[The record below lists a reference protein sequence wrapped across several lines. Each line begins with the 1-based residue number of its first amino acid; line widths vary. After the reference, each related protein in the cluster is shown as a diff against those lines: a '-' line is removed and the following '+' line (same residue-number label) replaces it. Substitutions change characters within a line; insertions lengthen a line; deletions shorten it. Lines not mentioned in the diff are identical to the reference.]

1 MATFNANSNPPTT
14 DGRDDIIGT
23 VDADVIEALEG
34 NDDISGLGGDDNID
48 AGDGNDD
55 VVAGD
60 GNDTV
65 IAGEGSD
72 KVLGGAGDDS
82 LSGGDGKDKLYGG
95 GDNDII
101 HGGDDKDRVI
111 GGAGDDTLNG
121 GLGSDKI
128 YGGVGNDVIYGGSS
142 GGPLLDDKKD
152 LIYGGAGSDSIWGG
166 AGNDRIMG
174 EEGDDD
180 LNGDD
185 GDDKLDGGVGNDS
198 LTGGTG
204 EDDLKG
210 KDGNDMLSGESDDDT
225 LRGNSGEDTLY
236 GGSGDDRFFGGKNND
251 LIYGD
256 GDFFN
261 GVDVD
266 GAFGGDD
273 DIKGGHGA
281 DTIYGEG
288 GDDEIDGHKGHDYIH
303 GGQGDDHILGGKGDD
318 TLKGHLGDDFIDGE
332 QHDDLFLHD
341 LDHEVNDSD
350 VYEGDHGID
359 TIRWYV
365 TQDTWFST
373 DLQEDRLGYLSD
385 KDDVR
390 SEDHDGEKDDDELD
404 LQNWDLN
411 LSGFEH
417 LEIEV
422 DTTDNGDGT
431 FGVAGGYDHIELNTP
446 ADRTDHDDLTDT
458 TRKFFDNV
466 AVYNN
471 EVVLTDDDLN
481 VSLGNVVID
490 EDDTADFTFDTSV
503 LENDDIEDWVLSMS
517 MDTAGVRGNII
528 TQDGTG
534 AEIFIGSELNPQSF
548 IDYGRFSYNVNDQ
561 WEALAQ
567 GETAEETFTYT
578 VQDASHAVNG
588 DEDTATVKITVTGR
602 NDTHTFDGASEFD
615 NFGANVKGN
624 GSVETRNMSI
634 TDTDSSDD
642 HDWSFDAGVL
652 GDHSEAGTY
661 GTWSISGITNGT
673 HTLHDATDS
682 SANWNYTLSGA
693 AYEALHEGQTLTDTI
708 TVYVTS
714 DNGADAAGDDQ
725 ISQLI
730 TVHIEGENDGPTLA
744 AGNVVTNEETPAS
757 IDLSAL
763 GNDVDNDDDGSSL
776 TYTIIGAVDG
786 VSIGGGGTSLE
797 MNPATF
803 YDDLNDGDPLA
814 VDVIVRAT
822 DTYGAS
828 VDQTMTFNLMGV
840 NDDPTLAADSDT
852 INEDSSSTI
861 DLSAL
866 GGDLDDEDDGI
877 TLTYSIVGAVPG
889 ASVVGTDLIYNAAGL
904 HDALDA
910 GDSTDVVI
918 TVRATDA
925 QVATVETDM
934 TVTVQGVNDAPV
946 VNASVLG
953 VNEGSDNTADLTALA
968 SDVDGDDTPATLTY
982 SITGG
987 SGAAYASIL
996 GGDLTFDADHVDF
1009 DSLNLGETQ
1018 DLTVTYKANDGD
1030 VDSNVETITVTVTG
1044 INDAPTLVD
1053 GAGAVDEDSSTTVDL
1068 KPLGDDADDEDNGN
1082 SLTYSIVS
1090 GPAKGT
1096 ANIAGGVLT
1105 FNTNGDFENLD
1116 AGNIE
1121 AVAITFKAMDTR
1133 TAVSTTQTVVINVTG
1148 VNDAPVF
1155 ANDILAVSENGS
1167 NNVDLSVG
1175 LSDADAD
1182 DDATT
1187 MSYSIDSN
1195 GGFGTASVDADG
1207 VLTYDSNGLYEGLD
1221 DFETADFIVNVEADD
1236 GNGGTDLS
1244 SVTVTINGANDA
1256 PEEIAVGNLDLGTIN
1271 EGSSFIFINAVMTD
1285 DSTDVDGEVLTI
1297 TATGL
1302 SSHGAT
1308 ISVDGL
1314 GNVTYDA
1321 SAVVVAADEIDTFT
1335 FTVSDGTA
1343 SYDATAEIDIINI

>member
-1 MATFNANSNPPTT
+1 MATFNENSNPPTT

-23 VDADVIEALEG
+23 VNADVIEALEG
-34 NDDISGLGGDDNID
+34 NDDISGLGGNDNID

-55 VVAGD
+55 VVAGG

-65 IAGEGSD
+65 FAGEGSD
-72 KVLGGAGDDS
+72 KVRGGAGEDS

-95 GDNDII
+95 DDNDTID
-101 HGGDDKDRVI
+101 GGDDKDRVI
-111 GGAGDDTLNG
+111 GGAGDDFLNG

-128 YGGVGNDVIYGGSS
+128 YGGDGDDMIYGGSS

-152 LIYGGAGSDSIWGG
+152 LIYGGAGNDSVWGG

-174 EEGDDD
+174 EEGDDH
-180 LNGDD
+180 LNGGG
-185 GDDKLDGGVGNDS
+185 GDDKLDGGVGNDA
-198 LTGGTG
+198 LTGGIG

-210 KDGNDMLSGESDDDT
+210 KDGNDTLSGESDDDT

-236 GGSGDDRFFGGKNND
+236 GGSGDDRIFGGKNDD

-256 GDFFN
+256 GGD
-261 GVDVD
+261 GDED
-266 GAFGGDD
+266 GASGDND
-273 DIKGGHGA
+273 DIKGGHGD
-281 DTIYGEG
+281 DTIYGVG
-288 GDDEIDGHKGHDYIH
+288 GDDEIDGHKGRDSIH
-303 GGQGDDHILGGKGDD
+303 GGQGDDHILGGKGAD

-341 LDHEVNDSD
+341 LDYEENDSD
-350 VYEGDHGID
+350 VYEADHGID

-431 FGVAGGYDHIELNTP
+431 FGVAGGYDDIELTTP

-490 EDDTADFTFDTSV
+490 EDETADFTFVTSV

-534 AEIFIGSELNPQSF
+534 AEIFIGSKLNPQSF

-588 DEDTATVKITVTGR
+588 DEDTATVTITVTGR
-602 NDTHTFDGASEFD
+602 NDTHTFDTGSAFD
-615 NFGANVKGN
+615 NDGDAVKGDGN
-624 GSVETRNMSI
+624 VVTRNMLI
-634 TDTDSSDD
+634 TDKDSSDD

-693 AYEALHEGQTLTDTI
+693 AYEALHEGQMLTDTI

-714 DNGADAAGDDQ
+714 DNGFDVAGDDQ

-730 TVHIEGENDGPTLA
+730 TVHIEGENDDPTLA
-744 AGNVVTNEETPAS
+744 AGAAATDEETLAT

-763 GNDVDNDDDGSSL
+763 GDDPDNDDDGSSL

-786 VSIGGGGTSLE
+786 VSIGVGGTLLE

-803 YDDLNDGDPLA
+803 YDDLNDGESLD
-814 VDVIVRAT
+814 VDVVVRAT
-822 DTYGAS
+822 DQYGAS
-828 VDQTMTFNLMGV
+828 VDQTMTFELTGV
-840 NDDPTLAADSDT
+840 NDDPTLLADADGVTESAT
-852 INEDSSSTI
+852 SSI
-861 DLSAL
+861 
-866 GGDLDDEDDGI
+866 
-877 TLTYSIVGAVPG
+877 
-889 ASVVGTDLIYNAAGL
+889 
-904 HDALDA
+904 
-910 GDSTDVVI
+910 
-918 TVRATDA
+918 
-925 QVATVETDM
+925 
-934 TVTVQGVNDAPV
+934 
-946 VNASVLG
+946 
-953 VNEGSDNTADLTALA
+953 DLTA
-968 SDVDGDDTPATLTY
+968 
-982 SITGG
+982 
-987 SGAAYASIL
+987 
-996 GGDLTFDADHVDF
+996 
-1009 DSLNLGETQ
+1009 
-1018 DLTVTYKANDGD
+1018 
-1030 VDSNVETITVTVTG
+1030 
-1044 INDAPTLVD
+1044 
-1053 GAGAVDEDSSTTVDL
+1053 
-1068 KPLGDDADDEDNGN
+1068 LGDDADDEDDGS
-1082 SLTYSIVS
+1082 SLTYTVLSVEEQGVGPTALGAVSIV
-1090 GPAKGT
+1090 
-1096 ANIAGGVLT
+1096 GGDDLEVDT
-1105 FNTNGDFENLD
+1105 DGDFEYLADGESFVFEVTVQAED
-1116 AGNIE
+1116 AQG
-1121 AVAITFKAMDTR
+1121 
-1133 TAVSTTQTVVINVTG
+1133 
-1148 VNDAPVF
+1148 
-1155 ANDILAVSENGS
+1155 
-1167 NNVDLSVG
+1167 
-1175 LSDADAD
+1175 
-1182 DDATT
+1182 ATT
-1187 MSYSIDSN
+1187 SN
-1195 GGFGTASVDADG
+1195 VMT
-1207 VLTYDSNGLYEGLD
+1207 
-1221 DFETADFIVNVEADD
+1221 
-1236 GNGGTDLS
+1236 
-1244 SVTVTINGANDA
+1244 VTVNGENDA
-1256 PEEIAVGNLDLGTIN
+1256 PEEIAVGNLDLGTID
-1271 EGSSFIFINAVMTD
+1271 EGNSPIFLNSVMTAG
-1285 DSTDVDGEVLTI
+1285 STDVDGDALII
-1297 TATGL
+1297 TATGA

-1308 ISVDGL
+1308 ISVDVL

-1321 SAVVVAADEIDTFT
+1321 SAVDVALNVTDTFT
-1335 FTVSDGTA
+1335 FTVSDGTTF
-1343 SYDATAEIDIINI
+1343 YDATAEIDIINIF

>member
-34 NDDISGLGGDDNID
+34 NDDISGLGGNDNID

-95 GDNDII
+95 DDNDTID
-101 HGGDDKDRVI
+101 GGEDKDRVI
-111 GGAGDDTLNG
+111 GGAGNDFLNG

-128 YGGVGNDVIYGGSS
+128 YGGDGNDIIYGGSS

-152 LIYGGAGSDSIWGG
+152 LIYGGEGNDSIWGG

-236 GGSGDDRFFGGKNND
+236 GGSGDDRFFGGKNDD

-261 GVDVD
+261 GFDVD

-422 DTTDNGDGT
+422 DTTDNGGGS
-431 FGVAGGYDHIELNTP
+431 FGVAGDYDDIDP
-446 ADRTDHDDLTDT
+446 ADRTNHDDLTDT

-490 EDDTADFTFDTSV
+490 EDETADFTFDTSV

-517 MDTAGVRGNII
+517 MDIAGVRGDII
-528 TQDGTG
+528 TLDGSG
-534 AEIFIGSELNPQSF
+534 DEIFIGSELNPQSF

-578 VQDASHAVNG
+578 VRDASHAVNG
-588 DEDTATVKITVTGR
+588 DEDTATVTITVTGR
-602 NDTHTFDGASEFD
+602 NDTHTFDIGSDFD
-615 NFGANVKGN
+615 NSGAAVKGD
-624 GSVETRNMSI
+624 GSVATRNMSI

-642 HDWSFDAGVL
+642 HTWSFDS
-652 GDHSEAGTY
+652 GDTAIVTAAGTY
-661 GTWSISGITNGT
+661 GTWSITDIANGT

-693 AYEALHEGQTLTDTI
+693 AYQALAEGAPAVTDTI

-714 DNGADAAGDDQ
+714 DGGADAAGDDQ
-725 ISQLI
+725 ISQVI
-730 TVHIEGENDGPTLA
+730 TVHIEGENDDPTLA
-744 AGNVVTNEETPAS
+744 AGNVATDEETPAS
-757 IDLSAL
+757 INLSAF

-786 VSIGGGGTSLE
+786 VSIGGVGTSLE
-797 MNPATF
+797 IEPATH
-803 YDDLNDGDPLA
+803 YDDLNDGESLD
-814 VDVIVRAT
+814 VDVVVRAT
-822 DTYGAS
+822 DQHGAF
-828 VDQTMTFNLMGV
+828 VDQTMTFELTGV
-840 NDDPTLAADSDT
+840 NDDPTLAAGSDT

-866 GGDLDDEDDGI
+866 GGDLDDENNGNN
-877 TLTYSIVGAVPG
+877 LTYSIVGGVAG
-889 ASVVGTDLIYNAAGL
+889 ASVGGTDLTYNAAGL

-925 QVATVETDM
+925 QGATVDTDM
-934 TVTVQGVNDAPV
+934 TVTVQGVNDAPTIV
-946 VNASVLG
+946 APVG
-953 VNEGSDNTADLTALA
+953 FDT
-968 SDVDGDDTPATLTY
+968 DVE
-982 SITGG
+982 
-987 SGAAYASIL
+987 
-996 GGDLTFDADHVDF
+996 
-1009 DSLNLGETQ
+1009 ET
-1018 DLTVTYKANDGD
+1018 
-1030 VDSNVETITVTVTG
+1030 
-1044 INDAPTLVD
+1044 VD
-1053 GAGAVDEDSSTTVDL
+1053 GAGGGDFDVTDVDASDTTHTWTVD
-1068 KPLGDDADDEDNGN
+1068 GGASDVG
-1082 SLTYSIVS
+1082 TY
-1090 GPAKGT
+1090 GT
-1096 ANIAGGVLT
+1096 LT
-1105 FNTNGDFENLD
+1105 FTNQ
-1116 AGNIE
+1116 A
-1121 AVAITFKAMDTR
+1121 
-1133 TAVSTTQTVVINVTG
+1133 TG
-1148 VNDAPVF
+1148 VWTYVMDA
-1155 ANDILAVSENGS
+1155 LL
-1167 NNVDLSVG
+1167 VDS
-1175 LSDADAD
+1175 LSDGPPVTDVF
-1182 DDATT
+1182 
-1187 MSYSIDSN
+1187 SI
-1195 GGFGTASVDADG
+1195 G
-1207 VLTYDSNGLYEGLD
+1207 VS
-1221 DFETADFIVNVEADD
+1221 D
-1236 GNGGTDLS
+1236 GNGGTDTT
-1244 SVTVTINGANDA
+1244 TVTINVTGDQDAISIDGGGSTSGGVAEDGAASDTGDFNASDVDVADPETWSVQGGGVGFYGTLSIDA
-1256 PEEIAVGNLDLGTIN
+1256 NGTWTYNLNNASAAVQNLDGGTTVQDVFTI
-1271 EGSSFIFINAVMTD
+1271 EVTD
-1285 DSTDVDGEVLTI
+1285 NHNTDTETVTI
-1297 TATGL
+1297 DVRITLIT
-1302 SSHGAT
+1302 
-1308 ISVDGL
+1308 
-1314 GNVTYDA
+1314 
-1321 SAVVVAADEIDTFT
+1321 
-1335 FTVSDGTA
+1335 
-1343 SYDATAEIDIINI
+1343 